1 MKIGDRDVS
10 NSIINLEHDVFLMQ
24 QLLNYILSNNSGIK
38 FPSKIELDKFENQT
52 ISMLQSKYPN
62 MGIQK
67 K

>member
-1 MKIGDRDVS
+1 MKIGDIDVS

>member
-1 MKIGDRDVS
+1 MKIGDIDVS

-38 FPSKIELDKFENQT
+38 FPSKMELEKFEKET